1 MPIKRFKLC
10 PCGSKTDYLQCCG
23 RYIEQGLTALTAEAL
38 MRSRYSAY
46 VLGDEA
52 YLLRSWHV
60 STCPA
65 QLGLQKETVDWLKLE
80 VLAKNDGGPLDE
92 HGTVEFIASYRIE
105 NKKQRIHEVSRF
117 VKQNNQWFYVDGV
130 LKAQ

>member
-1 MPIKRFKLC
+1 MSIKRLKLC

-23 RYIEQGLTALTAEAL
+23 RYIEQGLMALTAEAL